1 VIKNIQLCWEQGAE
15 GPELSSDDRD
25 FGVMGMGKL
34 KEEMQIWQRVE
45 ELSVYRGWVS
55 NFNQL

>member
-1 VIKNIQLCWEQGAE
+1 VIKNIQLRWKQGAE
-15 GPELSSDDRD
+15 GLELSPDDRD
-25 FGVMGMGKL
+25 VGVKGMGKL
-34 KEEMQIWQRVE
+34 KEEMKIWQRE